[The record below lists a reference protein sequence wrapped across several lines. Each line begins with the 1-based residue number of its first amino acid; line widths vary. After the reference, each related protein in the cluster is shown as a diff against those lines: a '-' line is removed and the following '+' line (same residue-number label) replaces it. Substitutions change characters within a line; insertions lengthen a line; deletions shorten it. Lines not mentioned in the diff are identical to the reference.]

1 MGLNEFEFSNNLEHK
16 EELNNLK
23 GLINEVMSAVS
34 ARTCINTVT
43 LKNDNQDI

>member
-1 MGLNEFEFSNNLEHK
+1 MNEFEFSGNLEHK

-34 ARTCINTVT
+34 ARTCINAVAI
-43 LKNDNQDI
+43 KNDN